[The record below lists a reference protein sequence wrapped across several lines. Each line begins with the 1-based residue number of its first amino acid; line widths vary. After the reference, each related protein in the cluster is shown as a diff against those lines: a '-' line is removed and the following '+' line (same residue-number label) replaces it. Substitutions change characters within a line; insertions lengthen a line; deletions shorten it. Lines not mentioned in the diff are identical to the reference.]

1 MILDYKNK
9 TLPRIMKKALFFVGL
24 LILQIAIVALIV
36 ILAFSLVWIFPL
48 LSVKSPAF
56 FIIGMLVMFLVI
68 FAIPIIS
75 AIWAYRDVKKF
86 ISQGIDAWMP
96 IGWALVM
103 LFFWFPGLTIYLF
116 LRKFRYKM
124 ELQGR
129 TQNT

>member
-1 MILDYKNK
+1 
-9 TLPRIMKKALFFVGL
+9 MKKALFFVGL
-24 LILQIAIVALIV
+24 LILQIAIVALMV
-36 ILAFSLVWIFPL
+36 IFAFQLALIIQL
-48 LSVKSPAF
+48 LLVKSPIF
-56 FIIGMLVMFLVI
+56 SIVGILFMLLVI

-75 AIWAYRDVKKF
+75 AIWAYRDAKKF

-103 LFFWFPGLTIYLF
+103 LFFWFPGLSIYLF

>member
-1 MILDYKNK
+1 MILDYKNQ
-9 TLPRIMKKALFFVGL
+9 TLPRIMEKALFFVGL
-24 LILQIAIVALIV
+24 LILQIAIVAVIV
-36 ILAFSLVWIFPL
+36 ILTFSLAWIIPL

-56 FIIGMLVMFLVI
+56 FIVGMLLMFLVV

-75 AIWAYRDVKKF
+75 AIWTYRDVKKF

-96 IGWALVM
+96 IGWVLVM